1 MWKLWVVC
9 ALYGAVLPLNHGS
22 SESKS
27 CKVVSERCFSASEI
41 AENPEVKCKSG
52 STLEDFGHLP
62 ADKNY
67 CQIQPDQSVGEKT
80 WAECDNSQGQCPPG
94 DNSIASFCK
103 TRPVACKFPFYDG
116 NGDLHNNCTNT
127 KLYAD
132 DENSSENVNFLW
144 CATETNEDDDMVF
157 WGKCDLE
164 SCFPE
169 KKDQSTTE
177 EPPEVEK
184 TPSVAIVEINSN
196 FGKYNIIGT
205 VKFEQSYET
214 DEELPTLKVTGTIT
228 GLPEGRHGF
237 HVHEFGNT
245 SDNCMAAGSHFNPY
259 DMVHGGVISEP
270 RHVGDFGNI
279 MAEENGVAKI
289 NFEVTNF
296 PDMAGPKSI
305 IDKTLVIHEK
315 EDDLGQNEDDGSKST
330 GNAGARLACGIIT
343 KSLNDDDKDPLIFII
358 IITLAVIAVI
368 LLILIMFLLIYCC
381 KKQQPRVED
390 TDKDIPNG
398 VSKKQPLYDEL
409 SIPFIDASPTPTPKV
424 GRSTE
429 RLSFFNRT
437 PSIGR
442 SRGSL
447 SNEEATA

>member
-22 SESKS
+22 SEES
-27 CKVVSERCFSASEI
+27 CKVVSQRCFSALEI
-41 AENPEVKCKSG
+41 AENSEVKCKSG
-52 STLEDFGHLP
+52 SDLEDFGQLP
-62 ADKNY
+62 IDKNY
-67 CQIQPDQSVGEKT
+67 CEIQPDQSIGEKT
-80 WAECDNSQGQCPPG
+80 WAECDNTEGHCPPG
-94 DNSIASFCK
+94 DNSLAALCK
-103 TRPVACKFPFYDG
+103 TRPVACKFPFLDG
-116 NGDLHNNCTNT
+116 NGDLHYNCTNT
-127 KLYAD
+127 KLKDELYE
-132 DENSSENVNFLW
+132 DENSAQNVDFLW
-144 CATETNEDDDMVF
+144 CATETTEDNDMVF

-164 SCFPE
+164 SSCFPE
-169 KKDQSTTE
+169 IKD
-177 EPPEVEK
+177 PPPPPGPPGP
-184 TPSVAIVEINSN
+184 PSVAIVEINSY
-196 FGKYNIIGT
+196 FGKYNITGT

-214 DEELPTLKVTGTIT
+214 DEELPTLKVTGTLT

-237 HVHEFGNT
+237 HVHEIGDT
-245 SDNCMAAGSHFNPY
+245 SDNCMAAGSHFNP
-259 DMVHGGVISEP
+259 DNVTHGGVNSQV

-279 MAEENGVAKI
+279 MAEEDGVAKI
-289 NFEVTNF
+289 NFEVPNF

-305 IDKTLVIHEK
+305 IDRTLVIHEDK
-315 EDDLGQNEDDGSKST
+315 DDLGENEDDGSKST
-330 GNAGARLACGIIT
+330 GNAGARLACGII
-343 KSLNDDDKDPLIFII
+343 KKENDDGDPLIFII